1 MLNGYKIMQKVTTKL
16 KCINIKKTLVY
27 RIHALKQYDS
37 YYLNQNLSSQWLR
50 LYPRIRELIEKKKV
64 NIAWLPL
71 ASFLSALS

>member
-1 MLNGYKIMQKVTTKL
+1 MLSGYKIMQKVTTKL
-16 KCINIKKTLVY
+16 KYINIKKTLVY